1 MLVYALAG
9 PNGNIVLLEAGF
21 VLTGA
26 GLAFNTGPAVG
37 LAMSAMP
44 LTRAGLASG
53 VANLAR
59 LVGITVGVAA
69 LGTVMALDGVRP
81 ALLAGAVVELMGAAV
96 VLRCVS
102 SKPRVA
108 PMRPVRSLREGTKA
122 ARLRSART
130 CYDHFAGRLGVELM
144 TSLLRQKVLTG
155 GDGRYDSTRDT
166 GDALSG
172 PGHDV
177 HYELTVPGRK
187 FLADLTIEIPSGTRP
202 LIRYCVD
209 WTEQRHHL
217 SGALGRAILDRFV
230 DTDWVKRMPRG
241 RAVKV
246 TPGGR
251 TALADWFGVDWT
263 D

>member
-1 MLVYALAG
+1 MSRSTASSHLTKLTDAGLLAVETHGRHRYYRLAG
-9 PNGNIVLLEAGF
+9 PQVGELLEQ
-21 VLTGA
+21 
-26 GLAFNTGPAVG
+26 
-37 LAMSAMP
+37 
-44 LTRAGLASG
+44 
-53 VANLAR
+53 
-59 LVGITVGVAA
+59 LVR
-69 LGTVMALDGVRP
+69 MAP
-81 ALLAGAVVELMGAAV
+81 P
-96 VLRCVS
+96 
-102 SKPRVA
+102 K
-108 PMRPVRSLREGTKA
+108 PVRSLREGTRA

-144 TSLLRQKVLTG
+144 TSMLRHKVLTG
-155 GDGRYDSTRDT
+155 GDGRYDPARDT
-166 GDALSG
+166 GDALSS

-177 HYELTVPGRK
+177 HYQLTDRGRR
-187 FLADLTIEIPSGTRP
+187 FLANLAIEIPSGTRP

-230 DTDWVKRMPRG
+230 DAEWVKRMPRG

-246 TPGGR
+246 TSEGR